1 MACALTTGYTSDCR
15 DNSGG
20 IKRFYIAEFT
30 TAWAYT
36 IASGAITVSTSGA
49 PTFRKYE
56 QEIEVGSFEESIQT
70 NRQNGTLFYEQ
81 DLTMVLIKMQAVLR
95 NEIYLV
101 AQNRLFII
109 ARDENDKYWITGR
122 QRGVMLEPS
131 KAGTGTARGDRNGY
145 ELKFKG
151 KESLPAEEI
160 SAAVVTA
167 LALT

>member
-1 MACALTTGYTSDCR
+1 MACALTTGYSLDCR
-15 DNSGG
+15 DSNGG

-30 TAWAYT
+30 TAWSYTLSGGT
-36 IASGAITVSTSGA
+36 IATSVSGA

-56 QEIEVGSFEESIQT
+56 QEIETGMFEESIQT
-70 NRQNGTLFYEQ
+70 SRTNGTLFYEQ
-81 DLTMVLIKMQAVLR
+81 DLTMVLFKMQATLR

-109 ARDENDKYWITGR
+109 ARDENDKYWMVGR
-122 QRGVMLEPS
+122 QRGAMLEPS

-151 KESLPAEEI
+151 KEALPAEEV
-160 SAAVVTA
+160 SATVVAA
-167 LALT
+167 LSLT